1 MACSPVA
8 PATYHDAMTTDQPA
22 VVAVTDEQDR
32 ISILQLLTLSPTER
46 LQYMLDE
53 LEFDR
58 AVHSRDG

>member
-1 MACSPVA
+1 
-8 PATYHDAMTTDQPA
+8 MTTDQPA